1 MRKTMR
7 RVGVTGDAVEPAAII
22 RRTTKKP
29 TTLPLHRTTSNH
41 DLFNMERKPSAVFPS
56 RTTE

>member
-41 DLFNMERKPSAVFPS
+41 DLFNMERNALSSLPVKDN
-56 RTTE
+56 